1 MKVCN
6 IAVIMTVHNRKI
18 KTIECL
24 NYLYKNNLYN
34 IQLNCFITDDGS
46 TDGTY
51 EAIRSNFPKTIVI
64 KGDGN
69 LFWNRGMLTSWIEA
83 AKLDFD
89 YYLWLNDD
97 TVLFNDSLQKLINAS
112 KSYNDNSIIVGS
124 TCDNE
129 GSKNTTYGGR
139 KFGRSYKLIIPD
151 DEKCIPCDTF
161 NGNIV
166 LIPQKVFKSVGVNDS
181 YFHHS
186 FGDIDY
192 GLSASKKGFINYI
205 APGYY
210 GICKRNNPIPVFR
223 RKCYS
228 LIKRYK
234 LLYSPLGFNPKE
246 DFHLNQKYYPLYKC
260 IWWFIKLHINVLF
273 TVDHTKV
280 NNHEL

>member
-1 MKVCN
+1 MKLA
-6 IAVIMTVHNRKI
+6 ILLTVYNRKDKTLSCLRELKKQVLQNI
-18 KTIECL
+18 KL
-24 NYLYKNNLYN
+24 HVYL
-34 IQLNCFITDDGS
+34 TDDGS
-46 TDGTY
+46 TDGTF
-51 EAIRSNFPKTIVI
+51 EAISYCYPEIKII

-69 LFWNRGMLTSWIEA
+69 LFWNRGMLTAWREA

-97 TVLFNDSLQKLINAS
+97 TVLFSDSLQKLVNTS
-112 KSYNDNSIIVGS
+112 KSYHDNSIIVGS

-129 GSKNTTYGGR
+129 DRKNTTYGGR
-139 KFGRSYKLIIPD
+139 KFGRNYKLIIPD
-151 DEKCIPCDTF
+151 DDKSIPCDTF

-166 LIPQKVFKSVGVNDS
+166 LIPRKVFNTVGFNDS

-192 GLSASKKGFINYI
+192 GLSARKKGFTNYI

-210 GICKRNNPIPVFR
+210 GICKRNNPIPIFR
-223 RKCYS
+223 RKCYPM
-228 LIKRYK
+228 IKRYK

-246 DFHLNQKYYPLYKC
+246 DFHLNLKYYPLYKC

-273 TVDHTKV
+273 TVDHTKYI
-280 NNHEL
+280 NHEL